1 MKEVRMKK
9 IEDLLENLT
18 EFSNKG
24 IVGWNALGNLENGGH
39 RDGVE
44 AAMQLQTLMLYYRA
58 KNIRED
64 KALEEIGNTHLF
76 VFDPGGLSSLF
87 TSRRS
92 FWYGE
97 DGPPWLGSI
106 SYKYPSYLTGEMPGD
121 YDFDIVGLGQDPVE
135 L

>member
-44 AAMQLQTLMLYYRA
+44 A
-58 KNIRED
+58 
-64 KALEEIGNTHLF
+64 G
-76 VFDPGGLSSLF
+76 
-87 TSRRS
+87 S

>member
-1 MKEVRMKK
+1 M
-9 IEDLLENLT
+9 IIILT
-18 EFSNKG
+18 IACGSKFY
-24 IVGWNALGNLENGGH
+24 A
-39 RDGVE
+39 
-44 AAMQLQTLMLYYRA
+44 Y
-58 KNIRED
+58 
-64 KALEEIGNTHLF
+64 F
-76 VFDPGGLSSLF
+76 VKHSLIF
-87 TSRRS
+87 S